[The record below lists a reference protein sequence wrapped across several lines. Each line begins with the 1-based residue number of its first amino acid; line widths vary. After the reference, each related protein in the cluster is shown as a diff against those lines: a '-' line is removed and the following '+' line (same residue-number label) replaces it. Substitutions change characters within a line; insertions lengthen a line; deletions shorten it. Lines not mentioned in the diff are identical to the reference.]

1 MILGTVKKIEICRWR
16 LRVVVPP
23 FFLAF
28 PFFAIL
34 SNMSVVLSRSS
45 RLAAK
50 GTGAPIPSTAVL
62 KIRGHAM
69 PASACRIQSMD
80 FHMRWREK
88 DYGDAYIEDWCFSV
102 DLKSNLGSMG
112 PRLPTISFWR
122 NFVYFTETRIYFGYY
137 GGHGSHIYK
146 NAVGEAVL
154 RHQIFTHIDDFT
166 LAAPFD
172 EVVARFKAATTKLTT
187 VVRDSTV
194 HSFSLG
200 DVPHG
205 TYIDEIQPPVTTISF
220 V

>member
-1 MILGTVKKIEICRWR
+1 
-16 LRVVVPP
+16 
-23 FFLAF
+23 
-28 PFFAIL
+28 
-34 SNMSVVLSRSS
+34 MSVVLSRSS

-62 KIRGHAM
+62 KIRGRDM

-88 DYGDAYIEDWCFSV
+88 DYGDAYIEDWCFCVS
-102 DLKSNLGSMG
+102 LKSNLGLMG

-122 NFVYFTETRIYFGYY
+122 NYVYFTGTRIYFGHY
-137 GGHGSHIYK
+137 GGYNSYIYK
-146 NAVGEAVL
+146 NAAGEAVL
-154 RHQIFTHIDDFT
+154 RHQIFSHVEEFT

-172 EVVARFKAATTKLTT
+172 EVVARFKAATTKLTA
-187 VVRDSTV
+187 VVHDSTV

-200 DVPHG
+200 EVPPG
-205 TYIDEIQPPVTTISF
+205 TFVDDIQPPVTTISF